1 MDQVRLDRHD
11 PRAIAAEPPE
21 KGGETAA
28 PSRAAVSLFV
38 AIVAAA
44 GFVCLALAAR
54 EGAVFPAGL
63 AAFIV
68 LAAVADLREVRLPA
82 VGVVTLSF
90 VLILASLVVF
100 GLFPALLV
108 ALVSGAG
115 TVWLTRDPQ
124 KIVFNAGNYVL
135 STFLAGQFYLA
146 LLPGTGGL
154 TGSVLPAFAA
164 TGVDFLASTVIL
176 AGVVSVATGES
187 ALRIWQANYQWGL
200 PSYLTGASLSL
211 LVAFLYLEWG
221 LPGLLLALPPLF
233 LIYYS
238 YEIYASRARDRE
250 SHSEELA
257 SFKDELLET
266 TRLHEQLAE
275 AQRKVAAEI
284 ERARQ
289 IQLDLLPK
297 DSPVVEGLE
306 FATRIEF
313 MTEMG
318 GDYYDFI
325 DFDDGHLAIV
335 CGDVMGKGLAA
346 ALIMAMVRSLLHGA
360 ARARRSP
367 GRVLSEVNDGL
378 ARDLEGQALPSF
390 LTLTYALYD
399 PTRRRLT
406 VAGGGHNP
414 LLVFGGDGERRLAAR
429 GSLLGVRPGLDF
441 PEDTLKL
448 SPGDLVALYTDGVTE
463 ARDAA
468 GELFGVER
476 LCTLLRGVR
485 ALSPEAIL
493 ETVLAEVADF
503 RGGAPPADDLTLL
516 LARAT

>member
-1 MDQVRLDRHD
+1 VDRLDRRSVASD
-11 PRAIAAEPPE
+11 LSDQR
-21 KGGETAA
+21 GETAA
-28 PSRAAVSLFV
+28 RSRAAVSLYV

-44 GFVCLALAAR
+44 GFVCLALTARDAA
-54 EGAVFPAGL
+54 AFPAGL
-63 AAFIV
+63 AAFIL
-68 LAAVADLREVRLPA
+68 LAAVVDLREVRLPG
-82 VGVVTLSF
+82 VGDVTMSF

-108 ALVSGAG
+108 ALVSGFG
-115 TVWLTRDPQ
+115 TLWLTRDPQ
-124 KIVFNAGNYVL
+124 KVIFNAGNYVL
-135 STFLAGQFYLA
+135 STFLAAQFYLG
-146 LLPGTGGL
+146 LLPVDPGITGR
-154 TGSVLPAFAA
+154 VLPAFAA

-187 ALRIWQANYQWGL
+187 ALRIWQVNYQWGL

-211 LVAFLYLEWG
+211 LVAGLYLALG

-238 YEIYASRARDRE
+238 YEIYASRARDRQ
-250 SHSEELA
+250 SHSAELA
-257 SFKDELLET
+257 SFKEELLAST
-266 TRLHEQLAE
+266 QLHEQIAE
-275 AQRKVAAEI
+275 ARRKVAAEI

-297 DSPVVEGLE
+297 ESPEVEGLE
-306 FATRIEF
+306 FASRIEF

-346 ALIMAMVRSLLHGA
+346 ALIMAMARSLLHQA
-360 ARARRSP
+360 AHAQRSP
-367 GRVLSEVNDGL
+367 GRVLAEVNDGL
-378 ARDLEGQALPSF
+378 ARDLKGQALPSF
-390 LTLTYALYD
+390 LTLTYAVYE
-399 PTRRRLT
+399 PARRRLT

-414 LLVFGGDGERRLAAR
+414 LLVFSEDGERRLAAR

-448 SPGDLVALYTDGVTE
+448 RPGDLVALYTDGVTE
-463 ARDAA
+463 ARNAG

-476 LCTLLRGVR
+476 LSTLLRGVR
-485 ALSPEAIL
+485 ALPPEAIL
-493 ETVLAEVADF
+493 EAVLSELADF
-503 RGGAPPADDLTLL
+503 RGGTPPADDLTLL
-516 LARAT
+516 LIRAT

>member
-1 MDQVRLDRHD
+1 MDQVLLDDDDRRSVVGA
-11 PRAIAAEPPE
+11 PAQP
-21 KGGETAA
+21 GSETAA
-28 PSRAAVSLFV
+28 RQRAAVSLYV
-38 AIVAAA
+38 AAVVAAA
-44 GFVCLALAAR
+44 VVGLALAGHSG
-54 EGAVFPAGL
+54 EVTPALIAFIAL
-63 AAFIV
+63 AAF
-68 LAAVADLREVRLPA
+68 ADLREVRLPG

-90 VLILASLVVF
+90 VLILAALIVF

-108 ALVSGAG
+108 AIASGLA
-115 TVWLTRDPQ
+115 TAWLTHDPQ
-124 KIVFNAGNYVL
+124 KIVFNVANHVL
-135 STFLAGQFYLA
+135 STFLGGA
-146 LLPGTGGL
+146 LYVALVPL
-154 TGSVLPAFAA
+154 TATFTDRVLPAFAA
-164 TGVDFLASTVIL
+164 TGVDFLANTVVL
-176 AGVVSVATGES
+176 AGVIALATGES
-187 ALRIWQANYQWGL
+187 ALRVWQRNYQWGL

-211 LVAFLYLEWG
+211 LVAGLYLALG

-250 SHSEELA
+250 SHTAALA
-257 SFKDELLET
+257 SFKDELVAT
-266 TRLHEQLAE
+266 ARLHERLAE
-275 AQRKVAAEI
+275 TQRKVAAEI

-297 DSPVVEGLE
+297 ESPVVEGLE
-306 FATRIEF
+306 FAARIEF

-318 GDYYDFI
+318 GDYYDFL
-325 DFDDGHLAIV
+325 DFDDGHLAIA

-346 ALIMAMVRSLLHGA
+346 ALIMAMARSLLHQA

-367 GRVLSEVNDGL
+367 GRVLAEVNDGL

-399 PTRRRLT
+399 PARRRLT

-414 LLVFGGDGERRLAAR
+414 LLVFGDEGERRVAAR

-441 PEDTLKL
+441 PEDTLRL

-476 LCTLLRGVR
+476 LCACLRRVR
-485 ALSPEAIL
+485 ADAPEAIL
-493 ETVLAEVADF
+493 ETVLTEVADF
-503 RGGAPPADDLTLL
+503 RGGMPPADDLTLL
-516 LARAT
+516 LIKVT